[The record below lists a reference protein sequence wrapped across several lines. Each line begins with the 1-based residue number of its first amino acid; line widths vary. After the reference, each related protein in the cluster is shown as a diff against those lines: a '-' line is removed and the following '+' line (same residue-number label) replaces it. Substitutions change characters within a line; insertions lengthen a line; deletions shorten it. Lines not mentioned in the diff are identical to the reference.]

1 MVIFFALIGLVTVV
15 SIITV
20 LFLLTLEYFKN
31 KRALKWVR
39 IGDEIKQMGDI
50 FPHKGIVI
58 YIDRNKRDLIMLKS
72 DYGTGYFLKTVKP
85 SNYEPTGKTYSK
97 KELKE
102 LIPEISKRLH
112 KEADE
117 DVSIYIEALTK

>member
-1 MVIFFALIGLVTVV
+1 MEFFTFIGFFTIVICFSFGIP
-15 SIITV
+15 
-20 LFLLTLEYFKN
+20 LLWERIKN
-31 KRALKWVR
+31 KKALKWVR
-39 IGDEIKQMGDI
+39 IGDEIKQVGAI
-50 FPHKGIVI
+50 FPYKGIVI
-58 YIDRNKRDLIMLKS
+58 FIDRYKRDLIILKS

-85 SNYEPTGKTYSK
+85 GDYVPTGKTYSK

-117 DVSIYIEALTK
+117 DVAIYEKTLTK